1 MIFETRLSNLA
12 KNRQMKFLVVFV
24 FILSTFNVI
33 AEEKDTTN
41 RIIFFAPNYELQF
54 PFGDMKRDFGI
65 NSSVGLELSMLTANN
80 VFFSL
85 HAAQLFGNNVKDTT
99 ILDHLMDES
108 LNIFDQNG
116 QIADILLL
124 ERGFNLQFK
133 AGYLWAVKYQSS
145 GVLTYA
151 TLGYHQHRIKIDV
164 KNENV
169 PQLTDNYKKMYDQ
182 MAGGVM
188 TSFFLGYLNVS
199 RSNGIHFYGGLE
211 YSRSFSNN
219 QRSYNFLTNGPI
231 NSTRNDSF
239 LGIKVGWIIPISKR
253 STREFYYF

>member
-85 HAAQLFGNNVKDTT
+85 HAAQLFET
-99 ILDHLMDES
+99 M
-108 LNIFDQNG
+108 
-116 QIADILLL
+116 
-124 ERGFNLQFK
+124 
-133 AGYLWAVKYQSS
+133 
-145 GVLTYA
+145 
-151 TLGYHQHRIKIDV
+151 
-164 KNENV
+164 
-169 PQLTDNYKKMYDQ
+169 
-182 MAGGVM
+182 
-188 TSFFLGYLNVS
+188 
-199 RSNGIHFYGGLE
+199 
-211 YSRSFSNN
+211 
-219 QRSYNFLTNGPI
+219 
-231 NSTRNDSF
+231 
-239 LGIKVGWIIPISKR
+239 
-253 STREFYYF
+253 